1 MRGAGSGKIEMTG
14 IITWIGSRTCDAFLA
29 VGAEQLIARACSSS
43 NGLYGLG
50 LIALIILAL
59 VAGGVFLVWGR

>member
-1 MRGAGSGKIEMTG
+1 MRGAGWGKIEMAG

-50 LIALIILAL
+50 LITCVVVAL
-59 VAGGVFLVWGR
+59 VAGCVFLIWGR